1 MKTLAR
7 FLLSGL
13 AVFVAARLLPGV
25 RVDGYGTALIVAVV
39 LGLVNA
45 VLRPLLLLLT
55 LPLNILTLGLF
66 TFVIIGGLVEL
77 TAALVPGFH
86 VAGFFWALAFAGVL
100 AVLNAFLH
108 GLEGAV

>member
-1 MKTLAR
+1 MKILAR
-7 FLLSGL
+7 VLLSGL
-13 AVFVAARLLPGV
+13 AVFVAARMLPGV

-45 VLRPLLLLLT
+45 MLRPLLLLLT
-55 LPLNILTLGLF
+55 LPLNIMTLGLF

-77 TAALVPGFH
+77 TAAL
-86 VAGFFWALAFAGVL
+86 AFAGVL

-108 GLEGAV
+108 GLERAA